1 MSTYAGKWSKASISL
16 HVVPEPWKIYLQH
29 RQLWNSIYY
38 VPLTKQGMFGGNH
51 YKRKPYYQVLQT
63 GAGTKVMVHG
73 NQNGP
78 QLVRRTTCVMN
89 WYTAGVCAN
98 AAKLAS
104 NARPYVV
111 VKAIVTKNDSKCVDL
126 IVMCTPIHDTYVML
140 LVLHVY
146 SIKSIL
152 LLTVEIKIL

>member
-1 MSTYAGKWSKASISL
+1 MKQGSISL
-16 HVVPEPWKIYLQH
+16 HVVLEPWKIYLQH

-38 VPLTKQGMFGGNH
+38 VPPTKQGMFGGNH

-78 QLVRRTTCVMN
+78 QLVRRKTCVMN
-89 WYTAGVCAN
+89 WYTVTVASHAGVCAN

-126 IVMCTPIHDTYVML
+126 IVMCISPIHDTYVWRTITNNC
-140 LVLHVY
+140 VCNVAC
-146 SIKSIL
+146 IGR
-152 LLTVEIKIL
+152 V